1 MVGWCSCFSS
11 AENAYFEAIYLEYGS
26 MDRNE
31 TKAIG
36 KFMQTSTK
44 FMVIMFTSRRSV
56 MTYWR
61 HEVSP
66 LLSFLI
72 IIFVPPTFMDGFR
85 KTASQ
90 IAMKVR
96 VYIYNYISEIR

>member
-1 MVGWCSCFSS
+1 MQKS
-11 AENAYFEAIYLEYGS
+11 N
-26 MDRNE
+26 N
-31 TKAIG
+31 
-36 KFMQTSTK
+36 FMW
-44 FMVIMFTSRRSV
+44 IMFTSRRSV
-56 MTYWR
+56 MTYLR

-72 IIFVPPTFMDGFR
+72 IFIYVPPTLMHGFR

-96 VYIYNYISEIR
+96 VYNYNYISEIR